1 MDIFEINELKNMLR
15 LKILMEKLAE
25 IEAKLEEQEP
35 KEPSSIVEGT
45 KIVTKATAEV
55 AIKGAEKVSGWA
67 SRVKRAFQN
76 KAAAY
81 DARKDK

>member
-1 MDIFEINELKNMLR
+1 MKTTEINKLK
-15 LKILMEKLAE
+15 KKLAE
-25 IEAKLEEQEP
+25 IEARLEEKEP
-35 KEPSSIVEGT
+35 KEPSAIVEGA
-45 KIVTKATAEV
+45 KIATKATAEV

>member
-1 MDIFEINELKNMLR
+1 MKTTEINELK
-15 LKILMEKLAE
+15 KKLAK
-25 IEAKLEEQEP
+25 IEARLEEKEP
-35 KEPSSIVEGT
+35 KEHSAIVEGT
-45 KIVTKATAEV
+45 KVVTKATAEV

>member
-1 MDIFEINELKNMLR
+1 MDIFEINELK
-15 LKILMEKLAE
+15 KKLAE